1 MKRRLI
7 LAALAVAAL
16 ASPAAAHEYT
26 LGSLEIAHPFA
37 IETSPTAK
45 AGAGYLSIT
54 NTGDTPDRL
63 IAVRTGFPRTQM
75 HGVEV
80 DANGVARMYEIDA
93 LDIPAGATVT
103 LAPSGLHVMF
113 MGLDRSPRR
122 RGEHP
127 RHACLR
133 GRRRDC
139 RRVQGRAARRRR
151 GHARLHAG
159 HGPLN
164 SKRRRAVARPA
175 PRIHWTRQPWVIHS
189 SIILSASSLDLP

>member
-1 MKRRLI
+1 MPRWLRPRPPTNTR
-7 LAALAVAAL
+7 
-16 ASPAAAHEYT
+16 S
-26 LGSLEIAHPFA
+26 GSLEIAHPFA

-63 IAVRTGFPRTQM
+63 IAVRTGFPRTQV

-113 MGLDRSPRR
+113 MGLDAPLVAGASIPATLVFEAAGELAVEFKVEPR
-122 RGEHP
+122 G
-127 RHACLR
+127 
-133 GRRRDC
+133 
-139 RRVQGRAARRRR
+139 
-151 GHARLHAG
+151 AG
-159 HGPLN
+159 GDTHDSMPGMD
-164 SKRRRAVARPA
+164 
-175 PRIHWTRQPWVIHS
+175 H
-189 SIILSASSLDLP
+189 